1 MSGLQSI
8 QRKPLVDSMR
18 VSVFPMIIAA
28 VCLEVVGQLCFKRGA
43 LSVGRT
49 IAGNGVRDYS
59 VAIVRNGWVI
69 GGFGADAVEIV
80 VRLAA
85 LCIAPLSVVLPL
97 LSLSYCGVAA
107 GSRLFLGERLVA
119 RSIVAILLITLGA
132 ILVSA
137 PNVG

>member
-1 MSGLQSI
+1 
-8 QRKPLVDSMR
+8 MR
-18 VSVFPMIIAA
+18 LSVFPMIIAA
-28 VCLEVVGQLCFKRGA
+28 VCLEVLGQLCFKRGA
-43 LSVGRT
+43 SSVARAL
-49 IAGNGVRDYS
+49 AGHGIRDYS
-59 VAIVRNGWVI
+59 VAIVRNAWVI
-69 GGFGADAVEIV
+69 GGFGAYVVEIV
-80 VRLAA
+80 VGLAA
-85 LCIAPLSVVLPL
+85 LCVAPLSVVFPL